1 LSRPTFRNCPWGNC
15 PSSPPEAPF
24 PRASEPVDEPAES
37 KGRVHGF
44 SDLDPRRRGWMV
56 RCGGLGLGVLAA
68 LGALPLQAA
77 PQAPLTFGIV
87 PQQSASELARL
98 WIPLIAGLG
107 ERTGLSLRFATAPDI
122 PSFEKRL
129 AAGQYDLAY
138 MNPYHYSVFAQK
150 PGYVA
155 FAKEKGRRLRGIVV
169 VRKESPIRELSELAG
184 KAVAFPA
191 PAAFAAT
198 VLVRAEFERL
208 KLPIRPVFVNSHE
221 SVYLNVVQ
229 RQFEAGGGI
238 PRTLQ
243 TVEAGVRDELRVLWQ
258 TRDYTPHAFAHHPR
272 VPAATVQ
279 LLRQAMLAADA
290 QDGLRPALEGL
301 GLRGFEAAQDSDWND
316 VRALGIQTLAALLAG

>member
-1 LSRPTFRNCPWGNC
+1 MEPMQNQLTRENVMRRNFLNRLGAWG
-15 PSSPPEAPF
+15 AL
-24 PRASEPVDEPAES
+24 
-37 KGRVHGF
+37 G
-44 SDLDPRRRGWMV
+44 LT
-56 RCGGLGLGVLAA
+56 GLGLLAPA
-68 LGALPLQAA
+68 AARAQDAPPSTGARSRTLS
-77 PQAPLTFGIV
+77 FGIV

-98 WIPLIAGLG
+98 WIPVIAGLA
-107 ERTGLSLRFATAPDI
+107 ERSGVPLRFATAPDI
-122 PSFEKRL
+122 PTFEKRL
-129 AAGQYDLAY
+129 AAGAYDLAY
-138 MNPYHYSVFAQK
+138 MNPYHYSVFARR

-169 VRKESPIRELSELAG
+169 VRRDSPIKDMTELAG

-198 VLVRAEFERL
+198 VLVRAEFERTHV
-208 KLPIRPVFVNSHE
+208 PIRPVFVNSHE

-272 VPAATVQ
+272 VSPATVQ
-279 LLRQAMLAADA
+279 LLRQAMLAAERE
-290 QDGLRPALEGL
+290 DGLRPALEGL

>member
-1 LSRPTFRNCPWGNC
+1 LSRLPFRNCPWGNR
-15 PSSPPEAPF
+15 PSTN
-24 PRASEPVDEPAES
+24 
-37 KGRVHGF
+37 
-44 SDLDPRRRGWMV
+44 LDPRRRGWLV
-56 RCGGLGLGVLAA
+56 RCGGLGLGALAA
-68 LGALPLQAA
+68 MGALPLRAA
-77 PQAPLTFGIV
+77 PQTPQAPQAPQTPLTFGIV